1 MVYPNTLPILFVNVK
16 LVTILEM
23 EINLLLV
30 EDYKNLFFPY
40 PAEAWNSLDSTI
52 VKYNNH

>member
-1 MVYPNTLPILFVNVK
+1 
-16 LVTILEM
+16 M

-40 PAEAWNSLDSTI
+40 PTEAWYSLDPTI